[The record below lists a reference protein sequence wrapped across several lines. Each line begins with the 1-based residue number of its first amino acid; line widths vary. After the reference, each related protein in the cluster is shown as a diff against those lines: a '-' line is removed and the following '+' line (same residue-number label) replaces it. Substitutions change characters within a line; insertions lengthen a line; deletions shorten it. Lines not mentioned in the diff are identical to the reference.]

1 MGDTEKKVD
10 AWFTKL
16 QKYAAAKISHFVAF
30 CFILIAVGALM
41 ALIVSS
47 KWPNSAILTVIG
59 PFAAALL
66 AYYNRAFALAVVL
79 LIVGLFLIL

>member
-1 MGDTEKKVD
+1 MGNTEKKVD
-10 AWFTKL
+10 VWFTKL

-30 CFILIAVGALM
+30 TFILVALGALM
-41 ALIVSS
+41 ALIVAS

-66 AYYNRAFALAVVL
+66 AYYNRAFALGVMILMLA
-79 LIVGLFLIL
+79 LFFIL